1 MYRDDIYLEEIF
13 SHYFALKEQRTV
25 AFYLRA
31 KSIPVDFNPKSPLS
45 ELWKQHTQYKDL
57 VFDNSDYKQLPE
69 SQKSLLDLKY
79 TIANRMLEKCEFCE
93 RKCGINRKQA
103 INRKIGFCGQSEKT
117 YISSAFLHWGEERP
131 LVPSGTIF
139 FNGCPFDCVF
149 CQNFDIAT
157 AGKKKRNHTNFG
169 SHLVTPKILA
179 QIALDLEHQ
188 GAQNINYVGGDP
200 TPHLHTILESM
211 KFQESNICQLWNSN
225 FYLSSHTL
233 SLLLG
238 VIDLWLPDF
247 KYGNNECAFLYSKA
261 PDYWEVITRN
271 FLKIYQEGSKNIIIR
286 HLVMPNHIECCSK
299 PILRW
304 IADNIPKI
312 AVNIMAQYHPD
323 YLVSKDDYP
332 EINRRVSSK
341 EMQEVYEFADQ
352 LKIKYQG
359 F

>member
-149 CQNFDIAT
+149 CQNFT
-157 AGKKKRNHTNFG
+157 
-169 SHLVTPKILA
+169 
-179 QIALDLEHQ
+179 
-188 GAQNINYVGGDP
+188 
-200 TPHLHTILESM
+200 
-211 KFQESNICQLWNSN
+211 
-225 FYLSSHTL
+225 
-233 SLLLG
+233 
-238 VIDLWLPDF
+238 
-247 KYGNNECAFLYSKA
+247 
-261 PDYWEVITRN
+261 
-271 FLKIYQEGSKNIIIR
+271 
-286 HLVMPNHIECCSK
+286 
-299 PILRW
+299 
-304 IADNIPKI
+304 
-312 AVNIMAQYHPD
+312 
-323 YLVSKDDYP
+323 
-332 EINRRVSSK
+332 
-341 EMQEVYEFADQ
+341 
-352 LKIKYQG
+352 
-359 F
+359 